1 MTTKA
6 AKITEVVVT
15 YRLDATVTVDKS
27 QWIKPGVEASIKFD
41 GVPTPERLEAGS
53 QYLISKVVEPILG
66 QVIEM
71 VLEESVK
78 AELGAR

>member
-1 MTTKA
+1 M
-6 AKITEVVVT
+6 AKEAEITEVRVS
-15 YRLDATVTVDKS
+15 YKLDATVTVNGT

-41 GVPTPERLEAGS
+41 GVPSPERLDAGS
-53 QYLISKVVEPILG
+53 QYLISQVVEPILG

-78 AELGAR
+78 AELGVK